1 MTKYKCFDNIGWFS
15 PRALSA
21 AKFAAS
27 KFASSKFAAS
37 RFAASRFV
45 MVAALAAVTLTAQAA
60 EPKSTSGLWL
70 TTDFPAMAVRAGET
84 TSIKIK
90 LQNSNLT
97 PQSVMLTVS
106 GVPQGWKAT
115 VLGGG
120 VPVAAAMPATN
131 ESVALQLRI
140 EVPAGAQKGSQ
151 RVTLSAKGG
160 DTAAELPLDIIIGQ
174 SLPARLSIK
183 SKLPSQRG
191 SASTSFEY
199 PITVVNEA
207 DKDTL
212 VKLAAQ
218 APQGF
223 SASFT
228 EGFGSQEISS
238 IPIEAGQSKELKV
251 KVQAASATPAGDYP
265 LMVSASAEGA
275 QSVTQMAIQI
285 TGAPKLRITTEDGR
299 LSGEAEAGKAT
310 PLNIIIENTGAA
322 PATAVTLSSSPPGDW
337 KIEIT
342 PNQIPVLAPGQKLSI
357 QALVTPSAKAIA
369 GDYMATLRA
378 NSGSESASAE
388 FRLSVTTST
397 LWGMTGIL
405 VIIIALLLSV
415 GAVAR
420 FGRR

>member
-1 MTKYKCFDNIGWFS
+1 MTTATHDTLS
-15 PRALSA
+15 MRAVRALGRARTA
-21 AKFAAS
+21 A
-27 KFASSKFAAS
+27 
-37 RFAASRFV
+37 V
-45 MVAALAAVTLTAQAA
+45 LALAALSLTAFAA
-60 EPKSTSGLWL
+60 EPARPNAGLWL

-84 TSIKIK
+84 TTIKIK
-90 LQNSNLT
+90 LQNTDLA
-97 PQSVMLTVS
+97 PQRVMLAVG

-131 ESVALQLRI
+131 ESVALQLRV
-140 EVPAGAQKGSQ
+140 EVPANAQKGSQ
-151 RVTLSAKGG
+151 RMVLTAKGN
-160 DTAAELPLDIIIGQ
+160 DTAAELPLDVIIGQ

-199 PITVVNEA
+199 PITVLNES
-207 DKDTL
+207 DKDAL

-223 SASFT
+223 STSFT

-251 KVQAASATPAGDYP
+251 KVQPSGGTAAGEYP

-310 PLNIIIENTGAA
+310 PLNVIIENTGAA
-322 PATAVTLSSSPPGDW
+322 PASAVTLSSSPPGDW
-337 KIEIT
+337 KIEIE
-342 PNQIPVLAPGQKLSI
+342 PNQIPVLAPGQKLPV
-357 QALVTPSAKAIA
+357 QAIVTPSSKAIA

-397 LWGMTGIL
+397 LWGMAGIL

>member
-1 MTKYKCFDNIGWFS
+1 VTTITVETFRS
-15 PRALSA
+15 RALRAFGVAKSA
-21 AKFAAS
+21 IVFAFAALS
-27 KFASSKFAAS
+27 LVTHAA
-37 RFAASRFV
+37 A
-45 MVAALAAVTLTAQAA
+45 
-60 EPKSTSGLWL
+60 PKSNAGLWL

-84 TSIKIK
+84 TTIKIK
-90 LQNSNLT
+90 LQNTDLA
-97 PQSVMLTVS
+97 PQRVMLTVG

-131 ESVALQLRI
+131 ESVALQLRV
-140 EVPAGAQKGSQ
+140 EVPANAQKGSQ
-151 RVTLSAKGG
+151 RVVLAAKGT
-160 DTAAELPLDIIIGQ
+160 DASTELALDIIIGQ

-199 PITVVNEA
+199 PITVLNES
-207 DKDTL
+207 DKDAL

-223 SASFT
+223 TTSFT

-238 IPIEAGQSKELKV
+238 IPIEAGQNKELKV
-251 KVQAASATPAGDYP
+251 KVQAAGSTPAGEYP

-275 QSVTQMAIQI
+275 QSVTQLAIQI
-285 TGAPKLRITTEDGR
+285 TGAPKLKITTEDGR

-310 PLNIIIENTGAA
+310 PLNVIIENTGAA
-322 PATAVTLSSSPPGDW
+322 PAAAVTLSSSPPGDW
-337 KIEIT
+337 KIDIE
-342 PNQIPVLAPGQKLSI
+342 PNQIPVLAPGQKLPV
-357 QALVTPSAKAIA
+357 QAIVTPSSKAIA

-397 LWGMTGIL
+397 LWGMAGIL

>member
-1 MTKYKCFDNIGWFS
+1 VTTITIDGRGLRAA
-15 PRALSA
+15 RALAMCA
-21 AKFAAS
+21 AKFGIILATL
-27 KFASSKFAAS
+27 
-37 RFAASRFV
+37 
-45 MVAALAAVTLTAQAA
+45 AALTVTARAA
-60 EPKSTSGLWL
+60 ETKNIKGLWL

-84 TSIKIK
+84 TTVKIK
-90 LQNSNLT
+90 LQNADLP
-97 PQSVMLTVS
+97 PQRVALSVS
-106 GVPQGWKAT
+106 DIPKGWKAT

-131 ESVALQLRI
+131 ESVALQLRV

-151 RVTLSAKGG
+151 RVVLTAKGNEV
-160 DTAAELPLDIIIGQ
+160 TAELPLDIIIGQ
-174 SLPARLSIK
+174 SLPARLSLK

-191 SASTSFEY
+191 SARTSFEY
-199 PITVVNEA
+199 PITVQNES
-207 DKDTL
+207 DKDAL
-212 VKLAAQ
+212 VKLTAQ

-223 SASFT
+223 QTTFT

-251 KVQAASATPAGDYP
+251 KVQPPDTTAAGDYA

-275 QSVTQMAIQI
+275 QATAQMAIQI

-299 LSGEAEAGKAT
+299 LSGEAEAGKPT
-310 PLNIIIENTGAA
+310 PLTVIVENTGAA
-322 PATAVTLSSSPPGDW
+322 PATGVTLSSSPPGDW
-337 KIEIT
+337 KIDIE
-342 PNQIPVLAPGQKLSI
+342 PRLIPVLAPGQKLPV
-357 QALVTPSAKAIA
+357 QAIVTPSSKAIA

-378 NSGSESASAE
+378 NSGSESASAD
-388 FRLSVTTST
+388 FRLAVTTST
-397 LWGMTGIL
+397 LWGMVGVL

>member
-1 MTKYKCFDNIGWFS
+1 MGAAHA
-15 PRALSA
+15 RATGA
-21 AKFAAS
+21 AKSAIILAMFAAMT
-27 KFASSKFAAS
+27 FP
-37 RFAASRFV
+37 
-45 MVAALAAVTLTAQAA
+45 TTAA
-60 EPKSTSGLWL
+60 ETKTIAGLWL

-84 TSIKIK
+84 TTVKIK
-90 LQNSNLT
+90 LQNAELP
-97 PQSVMLTVS
+97 PQRVALTVS
-106 GVPQGWKAT
+106 GIPQGWKAT

-151 RVTLSAKGG
+151 RVLLAAKGNQA
-160 DTAAELPLDIIIGQ
+160 TAELPLDIIIGQ
-174 SLPARLSIK
+174 SLPPRLSLK

-191 SASTSFEY
+191 SARTSFEY
-199 PITVVNEA
+199 PITVHNES
-207 DKDTL
+207 DKDAL

-223 SASFT
+223 QSTFT

-251 KVQAASATPAGDYP
+251 KVQPSDATPAGDYP
-265 LMVSASAEGA
+265 LTVSASVEGTQA
-275 QSVTQMAIQI
+275 VAQMAIQI

-299 LSGEAEAGKAT
+299 LSGEAEAGKPT
-310 PLNIIIENTGAA
+310 PLNVVIENTGSA
-322 PATAVTLSSSPPGDW
+322 PAAGVTLSASPPGDW
-337 KIEIT
+337 KIDIE
-342 PNQIPVLAPGQKLSI
+342 PRQIPLLAPGQKLPV
-357 QALVTPSAKAIA
+357 QAIVTPSGKAIA

-378 NSGSESASAE
+378 NSGSESASAD

-397 LWGMTGIL
+397 LWGMAGIL
-405 VIIIALLLSV
+405 VIVIALLLSV

>member
-1 MTKYKCFDNIGWFS
+1 MTTTTIDRGGLGAA
-15 PRALSA
+15 RALVLCATKS
-21 AKFAAS
+21 
-27 KFASSKFAAS
+27 
-37 RFAASRFV
+37 V
-45 MVAALAAVTLTAQAA
+45 IILAALAALTVTARAA
-60 EPKSTSGLWL
+60 ETKTIAGLWL

-84 TSIKIK
+84 TTVKIK
-90 LQNSNLT
+90 LQNAELA
-97 PQSVMLTVS
+97 PQRVALSVS
-106 GVPQGWKAT
+106 DIPKGWKAT

-131 ESVALQLRI
+131 ESVALQLRV

-151 RVTLSAKGG
+151 RLVLSAKGNEV
-160 DTAAELPLDIIIGQ
+160 TAELPLDIIIGQ
-174 SLPARLSIK
+174 SLPARLSLK

-191 SASTSFEY
+191 SARTSFEY
-199 PITVVNEA
+199 PITVQNES
-207 DKDTL
+207 DKDAL

-223 SASFT
+223 QTTFT

-251 KVQAASATPAGDYP
+251 KVQPPDSTAAGDYP
-265 LMVSASAEGA
+265 LMVSASAEGTQA
-275 QSVTQMAIQI
+275 STQMVIQI

-299 LSGEAEAGKAT
+299 LSGEAEAGKPT
-310 PLNIIIENTGAA
+310 PLTVIIENTGAA
-322 PATAVTLSSSPPGDW
+322 PAAGVTLSSSPPGNW
-337 KIEIT
+337 KIDIE
-342 PNQIPVLAPGQKLSI
+342 PRLIPVLAPGQKLPV
-357 QALVTPSAKAIA
+357 QAIVTPSAKAIA

-378 NSGSESASAE
+378 ASGSESASAD

-397 LWGMTGIL
+397 LWGMAGIL
-405 VIIIALLLSV
+405 VIAIALLLSV

>member
-1 MTKYKCFDNIGWFS
+1 MKTTIIQTSGLRTLAV
-15 PRALSA
+15 RAVRYAIILA
-21 AKFAAS
+21 NL
-27 KFASSKFAAS
+27 
-37 RFAASRFV
+37 
-45 MVAALAAVTLTAQAA
+45 AALTLTANAA
-60 EPKSTSGLWL
+60 ESKSIAGLWL

-84 TSIKIK
+84 TTVKIK
-90 LQNSNLT
+90 LQNADLP
-97 PQSVMLTVS
+97 PQRVALAVS
-106 GVPQGWKAT
+106 GIPQGWKAT
-115 VLGGG
+115 ILGGG
-120 VPVAAAMPATN
+120 VPVTAAMPATN

-151 RVTLSAKGG
+151 HLVLSAKGNEA
-160 DTAAELPLDIIIGQ
+160 TADLPLDIIIGQ
-174 SLPARLSIK
+174 SLPARLSLK

-191 SASTSFEY
+191 SARTSFEY
-199 PITVVNEA
+199 PITVQNES
-207 DKDTL
+207 DKDAL

-223 SASFT
+223 QATFT

-251 KVQAASATPAGDYP
+251 KVQPPDATPAGDYP
-265 LMVSASAEGA
+265 LTVSASVEGTQA
-275 QSVTQMAIQI
+275 VAQMAIQI

-299 LSGEAEAGKAT
+299 LSGEAEAGKPT
-310 PLNIIIENTGAA
+310 PLNVIIENTGSA
-322 PATAVTLSSSPPGDW
+322 PAAGVTLSSSPPGDW
-337 KIEIT
+337 KIDIE
-342 PNQIPVLAPGQKLSI
+342 PRLIPVLAPGQKLPV
-357 QALVTPSAKAIA
+357 QAIVTPSTKAIA

-397 LWGMTGIL
+397 LWGMAGIL

>member
-1 MTKYKCFDNIGWFS
+1 MTTTTIDRGGLGAA
-15 PRALSA
+15 RALVLCATKS
-21 AKFAAS
+21 
-27 KFASSKFAAS
+27 
-37 RFAASRFV
+37 V
-45 MVAALAAVTLTAQAA
+45 IILAALAALTVTARAA
-60 EPKSTSGLWL
+60 ETKTIAGLWL

-84 TSIKIK
+84 TTVKIK
-90 LQNSNLT
+90 LQNAGLP
-97 PQSVMLTVS
+97 PQRVALAVS
-106 GVPQGWKAT
+106 GIPKGWKAT

-131 ESVALQLRI
+131 ESVALQLRV

-151 RVTLSAKGG
+151 RLVLSAKGNEV
-160 DTAAELPLDIIIGQ
+160 TAELPLDIIIGQ
-174 SLPARLSIK
+174 SLPARLSLK

-191 SASTSFEY
+191 SARTSFEY
-199 PITVVNEA
+199 PITVQNES
-207 DKDTL
+207 DKDAL

-223 SASFT
+223 QTTFT

-251 KVQAASATPAGDYP
+251 KVQPPDSTAAGDYP
-265 LMVSASAEGA
+265 LMVSASAEGTQA
-275 QSVTQMAIQI
+275 STQMAIQI

-299 LSGEAEAGKAT
+299 LSGEAEAGKPT
-310 PLNIIIENTGAA
+310 PLTVIIENTGAA
-322 PATAVTLSSSPPGDW
+322 PAAGVTLSSSPPGNW
-337 KIEIT
+337 KIDIE
-342 PNQIPVLAPGQKLSI
+342 PRLIPVLAPGQKLPV
-357 QALVTPSAKAIA
+357 QAIVTPSAKAIA

-378 NSGSESASAE
+378 ASGSESASAD

-397 LWGMTGIL
+397 LWGMAGIL
-405 VIIIALLLSV
+405 VIAIALLLSV

>member
-1 MTKYKCFDNIGWFS
+1 M
-15 PRALSA
+15 
-21 AKFAAS
+21 
-27 KFASSKFAAS
+27 
-37 RFAASRFV
+37 
-45 MVAALAAVTLTAQAA
+45 
-60 EPKSTSGLWL
+60 
-70 TTDFPAMAVRAGET
+70 
-84 TSIKIK
+84 
-90 LQNSNLT
+90 
-97 PQSVMLTVS
+97 
-106 GVPQGWKAT
+106 
-115 VLGGG
+115 
-120 VPVAAAMPATN
+120 
-131 ESVALQLRI
+131 
-140 EVPAGAQKGSQ
+140 
-151 RVTLSAKGG
+151 
-160 DTAAELPLDIIIGQ
+160 
-174 SLPARLSIK
+174 
-183 SKLPSQRG
+183 
-191 SASTSFEY
+191 
-199 PITVVNEA
+199 NEA

>member
-1 MTKYKCFDNIGWFS
+1 MTTKTIGGMGAAHA
-15 PRALSA
+15 RATGA
-21 AKFAAS
+21 AKSAIILAMFAAMT
-27 KFASSKFAAS
+27 FP
-37 RFAASRFV
+37 
-45 MVAALAAVTLTAQAA
+45 TTAA
-60 EPKSTSGLWL
+60 ETKTIAGLWL

-84 TSIKIK
+84 TTVKIK
-90 LQNSNLT
+90 LQNAELP
-97 PQSVMLTVS
+97 PQRVALTVS
-106 GVPQGWKAT
+106 GIPQGWKAT

-151 RVTLSAKGG
+151 RVLLAAKGNQA
-160 DTAAELPLDIIIGQ
+160 TAELPLDIIIGQ
-174 SLPARLSIK
+174 SLPPRLSLK

-191 SASTSFEY
+191 SARTSFEY
-199 PITVVNEA
+199 PITVHNES
-207 DKDTL
+207 DKDAL

-223 SASFT
+223 QSTFT

-251 KVQAASATPAGDYP
+251 KVQPSDATPAGDYP
-265 LMVSASAEGA
+265 LTVSASVEGTQA
-275 QSVTQMAIQI
+275 VAQMAIQI

-299 LSGEAEAGKAT
+299 LSGEAEAGKPT
-310 PLNIIIENTGAA
+310 PLNVVIENTGSA
-322 PATAVTLSSSPPGDW
+322 PAAGVTLSASPPGDW
-337 KIEIT
+337 KIDIE
-342 PNQIPVLAPGQKLSI
+342 PRQIPLLAPGQKLPV
-357 QALVTPSAKAIA
+357 QAIVTPSGKAIA

-378 NSGSESASAE
+378 NSGSESASAD

-397 LWGMTGIL
+397 LWGMAGIL
-405 VIIIALLLSV
+405 VIVIALLLSV

>member
-15 PRALSA
+15 ARALSA

-27 KFASSKFAAS
+27 KFAASK
-37 RFAASRFV
+37 FAASRFV

-207 DKDTL
+207 DK
-212 VKLAAQ
+212 V
-218 APQGF
+218 
-223 SASFT
+223 
-228 EGFGSQEISS
+228 
-238 IPIEAGQSKELKV
+238 
-251 KVQAASATPAGDYP
+251 
-265 LMVSASAEGA
+265 
-275 QSVTQMAIQI
+275 
-285 TGAPKLRITTEDGR
+285 RH
-299 LSGEAEAGKAT
+299 
-310 PLNIIIENTGAA
+310 
-322 PATAVTLSSSPPGDW
+322 
-337 KIEIT
+337 
-342 PNQIPVLAPGQKLSI
+342 GQKD
-357 QALVTPSAKAIA
+357 TDP
-369 GDYMATLRA
+369 
-378 NSGSESASAE
+378 
-388 FRLSVTTST
+388 
-397 LWGMTGIL
+397 
-405 VIIIALLLSV
+405 
-415 GAVAR
+415 
-420 FGRR
+420 

>member
-1 MTKYKCFDNIGWFS
+1 MTTATHDTLS
-15 PRALSA
+15 MRAVRALGRARA
-21 AKFAAS
+21 AA
-27 KFASSKFAAS
+27 
-37 RFAASRFV
+37 V
-45 MVAALAAVTLTAQAA
+45 LALAALSLTAFAA
-60 EPKSTSGLWL
+60 EPARPNAGLWL

-84 TSIKIK
+84 TTIKIK
-90 LQNSNLT
+90 LQNTDLA
-97 PQSVMLTVS
+97 PQRVMLAVG

-131 ESVALQLRI
+131 ESVALQLRV
-140 EVPAGAQKGSQ
+140 EVPANAQKGSQ
-151 RVTLSAKGG
+151 RMVLTAKGN
-160 DTAAELPLDIIIGQ
+160 DTAAELPLDVIIGQ

-199 PITVVNEA
+199 PITVLNES
-207 DKDTL
+207 DKDAL

-223 SASFT
+223 STSFT

-251 KVQAASATPAGDYP
+251 KVQPSGGTAAGEYP

-310 PLNIIIENTGAA
+310 PLNVIIENTGAA
-322 PATAVTLSSSPPGDW
+322 PASAVTLSSSPPGDW
-337 KIEIT
+337 KIEIE
-342 PNQIPVLAPGQKLSI
+342 PNQIPVLAPGQKLPV
-357 QALVTPSAKAIA
+357 QAIVTPSSKAIA

-397 LWGMTGIL
+397 LWGMAGIL

>member
-1 MTKYKCFDNIGWFS
+1 MTATIINAGGPHALRAFAKCAAQS
-15 PRALSA
+15 ALFLA
-21 AKFAAS
+21 A
-27 KFASSKFAAS
+27 
-37 RFAASRFV
+37 
-45 MVAALAAVTLTAQAA
+45 VAALALTAHAA
-60 EPKSTSGLWL
+60 ETKSIAGLWL

-84 TSIKIK
+84 TTVKIK
-90 LQNSNLT
+90 LQNADLP
-97 PQSVMLTVS
+97 PQRVALTVS
-106 GVPQGWKAT
+106 GIPQGWKAT

-140 EVPAGAQKGSQ
+140 EVPANAQKGSQ
-151 RVTLSAKGG
+151 RVALSAKGNE
-160 DTAAELPLDIIIGQ
+160 ASAELPLDIIIGQ

-199 PITVVNEA
+199 PITVMNES
-207 DKDTL
+207 DKDAL

-223 SASFT
+223 QTTFT

-251 KVQAASATPAGDYP
+251 KVQPAGGTPAGDYP
-265 LMVSASAEGA
+265 LAVSASVEGA

-285 TGAPKLRITTEDGR
+285 TGTPKLRITTEDGR

-310 PLNIIIENTGAA
+310 PLNVIIENTGAA

-337 KIEIT
+337 KIEIE
-342 PNQIPVLAPGQKLSI
+342 PNQIPVLAPGQKLPV
-357 QALVTPSAKAIA
+357 QAIVTPSSKAIA

-378 NSGSESASAE
+378 NSGSESASAD

-397 LWGMTGIL
+397 LWGMAGIL

>member
-1 MTKYKCFDNIGWFS
+1 MTTPCLDTIGQ
-15 PRALSA
+15 RAERTIGQRAARILTSA
-21 AKFAAS
+21 KTAICLVLCAAS
-27 KFASSKFAAS
+27 MA
-37 RFAASRFV
+37 
-45 MVAALAAVTLTAQAA
+45 TLAA
-60 EPKSTSGLWL
+60 EPVKSNTGLWL

-84 TSIKIK
+84 TTIKIK
-90 LQNSNLT
+90 LQNTDLP
-97 PQSVMLTVS
+97 PQRVMLSVG

-120 VPVAAAMPATN
+120 VPVAAAMPATS
-131 ESVALQLRI
+131 ESVALQLRV
-140 EVPAGAQKGSQ
+140 EVPANAQKGSQ
-151 RVTLSAKGG
+151 RVVLSAKGN
-160 DTAAELPLDIIIGQ
+160 DVAAELALDIIIGQ

-191 SASTSFEY
+191 SASTNFEY
-199 PITVVNEA
+199 PITVLNES

-223 SASFT
+223 STSFT

-251 KVQAASATPAGDYP
+251 KVQASGATPAGEYP
-265 LMVSASAEGA
+265 LLVSASAEGA

-337 KIEIT
+337 KIEIE
-342 PNQIPVLAPGQKLSI
+342 PNQIPVLAPGQKLPV
-357 QALVTPSAKAIA
+357 QAIITPSSKAIA

-397 LWGMTGIL
+397 LWGMAGIL

>member
-1 MTKYKCFDNIGWFS
+1 MTTYILDTMETRTTRILNLAK
-15 PRALSA
+15 SA
-21 AKFAAS
+21 IILA
-27 KFASSKFAAS
+27 
-37 RFAASRFV
+37 
-45 MVAALAAVTLTAQAA
+45 VAALAFPVHAVDAKPNA
-60 EPKSTSGLWL
+60 GLWL

-84 TSIKIK
+84 TTIKIK
-90 LQNSNLT
+90 LQNTDLA
-97 PQSVMLTVS
+97 PQRVMLTVS

-131 ESVALQLRI
+131 ESVALQLRV
-140 EVPAGAQKGSQ
+140 EVPANAQKGSQ
-151 RVTLSAKGG
+151 RVVLSAKGN
-160 DTAAELPLDIIIGQ
+160 DATAELPLDVIIGQ

-183 SKLPSQRG
+183 SKRPSQRG
-191 SASTSFEY
+191 SASTNFEY
-199 PITVVNEA
+199 PITVLNES
-207 DKDTL
+207 DKDAL

-223 SASFT
+223 QTSFT

-251 KVQAASATPAGDYP
+251 KVQPSSGTAAGDYP
-265 LMVSASAEGA
+265 LMVSASVEGA
-275 QSVTQMAIQI
+275 QSVTQMSIQI

-337 KIEIT
+337 KIEIE
-342 PNQIPVLAPGQKLSI
+342 PNQIPVLAPGQKLPV
-357 QALVTPSAKAIA
+357 QAIITPSGKAIA

-397 LWGMTGIL
+397 LWGMAGIL
-405 VIIIALLLSV
+405 VIIVALLLSV

>member
-1 MTKYKCFDNIGWFS
+1 MITSSFENYGL
-15 PRALSA
+15 RAALTMRAASCAIILAGLASLGLSA
-21 AKFAAS
+21 H
-27 KFASSKFAAS
+27 
-37 RFAASRFV
+37 
-45 MVAALAAVTLTAQAA
+45 AA
-60 EPKSTSGLWL
+60 EPKPNTGLWL
-70 TTDFPAMAVRAGET
+70 TTDFPAMAARSGET
-84 TSIKIK
+84 TNVKIK
-90 LQNSNLT
+90 LQNTDLP
-97 PQSVMLTVS
+97 PQRVTLTV
-106 GVPQGWKAT
+106 GGIPQGWKAT

-131 ESVALQLRI
+131 ESVSLQLRI
-140 EVPAGAQKGSQ
+140 EVPANAQKGSQ
-151 RVTLSAKGG
+151 RVVLSAKGNE
-160 DTAAELPLDIIIGQ
+160 ASAELLLDIIIGQ

-191 SASTSFEY
+191 SANTSFEY
-199 PITVVNEA
+199 PITVMNES
-207 DKDTL
+207 DKDAL

-223 SASFT
+223 QTSFT

-251 KVQAASATPAGDYP
+251 KVQPAGTTPAGDYP
-265 LMVSASAEGA
+265 LVVSASVEGA
-275 QSVTQMAIQI
+275 QSVAQMAIQI
-285 TGAPKLRITTEDGR
+285 TGAPKLRITTENGR
-299 LSGEAEAGKAT
+299 LSGEVEAGKVT

-322 PATAVTLSSSPPGDW
+322 PAGAVTLSSSPPGDW
-337 KIEIT
+337 KVEFE
-342 PNQIPVLAPGQKLSI
+342 PKQIPMLAPGQKLPV
-357 QALVTPSAKAIA
+357 QALVTPSSKAIA

-397 LWGMTGIL
+397 LWGLAGIL

>member
-1 MTKYKCFDNIGWFS
+1 MTTLIHDTLS
-15 PRALSA
+15 MRADSA
-21 AKFAAS
+21 LGRARAA
-27 KFASSKFAAS
+27 A
-37 RFAASRFV
+37 V
-45 MVAALAAVTLTAQAA
+45 LALAALSLTAFAA
-60 EPKSTSGLWL
+60 EPARPNAGLWL

-84 TSIKIK
+84 TTIKIK
-90 LQNSNLT
+90 LQNTDLA
-97 PQSVMLTVS
+97 PQRVMLAVG

-131 ESVALQLRI
+131 ESVALQLRV
-140 EVPAGAQKGSQ
+140 EVPANAQKGSQ
-151 RVTLSAKGG
+151 RMVLTAKGN
-160 DTAAELPLDIIIGQ
+160 DTAAELPLDVIIGQ

-199 PITVVNEA
+199 PITVLNES
-207 DKDTL
+207 DKDAL

-223 SASFT
+223 STSFT

-251 KVQAASATPAGDYP
+251 KVQPSGGTAAGEYP

-310 PLNIIIENTGAA
+310 PLNVIIENTGAA
-322 PATAVTLSSSPPGDW
+322 PASAVTLSSSPPGDW
-337 KIEIT
+337 KIEIE
-342 PNQIPVLAPGQKLSI
+342 PNQIPVLAPGQKLPV
-357 QALVTPSAKAIA
+357 QAIVTPSSKAIA

-397 LWGMTGIL
+397 LWGMAGIL

>member
-1 MTKYKCFDNIGWFS
+1 
-15 PRALSA
+15 
-21 AKFAAS
+21 
-27 KFASSKFAAS
+27 
-37 RFAASRFV
+37 
-45 MVAALAAVTLTAQAA
+45 
-60 EPKSTSGLWL
+60 
-70 TTDFPAMAVRAGET
+70 
-84 TSIKIK
+84 
-90 LQNSNLT
+90 
-97 PQSVMLTVS
+97 
-106 GVPQGWKAT
+106 
-115 VLGGG
+115 
-120 VPVAAAMPATN
+120 
-131 ESVALQLRI
+131 
-140 EVPAGAQKGSQ
+140 
-151 RVTLSAKGG
+151 
-160 DTAAELPLDIIIGQ
+160 
-174 SLPARLSIK
+174 
-183 SKLPSQRG
+183 
-191 SASTSFEY
+191 
-199 PITVVNEA
+199 
-207 DKDTL
+207 
-212 VKLAAQ
+212 
-218 APQGF
+218 
-223 SASFT
+223 
-228 EGFGSQEISS
+228 
-238 IPIEAGQSKELKV
+238 
-251 KVQAASATPAGDYP
+251 
-265 LMVSASAEGA
+265 MVSASAEGA

>member
-1 MTKYKCFDNIGWFS
+1 MTTITIDKGGL
-15 PRALSA
+15 RAVRAIAWCAAQSA
-21 AKFAAS
+21 IILANL
-27 KFASSKFAAS
+27 
-37 RFAASRFV
+37 
-45 MVAALAAVTLTAQAA
+45 AALALTANAA
-60 EPKSTSGLWL
+60 ETKTIAGLWL

-84 TSIKIK
+84 TTVKIK
-90 LQNSNLT
+90 LQNAGLP
-97 PQSVMLTVS
+97 PQRVALTVS
-106 GVPQGWKAT
+106 GIPQGWKAT

-140 EVPAGAQKGSQ
+140 EVPANAQKGSQ
-151 RVTLSAKGG
+151 RVALTAKGNE
-160 DTAAELPLDIIIGQ
+160 ASAELPLDIIIGQ
-174 SLPARLSIK
+174 SLPARLSLK

-199 PITVVNEA
+199 PITVMNES
-207 DKDTL
+207 DKDAL

-223 SASFT
+223 QTTFT

-251 KVQAASATPAGDYP
+251 KVQPAGGTPAGDYP
-265 LMVSASAEGA
+265 LAVSASVEGA

-285 TGAPKLRITTEDGR
+285 TGTPKLRITTEDGR

-310 PLNIIIENTGAA
+310 PLNVIIENSGAA

-337 KIEIT
+337 KIEIE
-342 PNQIPVLAPGQKLSI
+342 PNQIPVLAPGQKLPV
-357 QALVTPSAKAIA
+357 QAIVTPSSKAIA

-378 NSGSESASAE
+378 NSGSESASAD

-397 LWGMTGIL
+397 LWGMAGIL